1 MESMRKSNSLRDRI
15 NPERL
20 KVVEIF
26 SSIDGEGIRTGIPCV
41 FIRLHGCNCQCSY
54 CDSNYACEGN
64 DYVEL
69 TIEEILNDVEKFN
82 IPQITL
88 TGGEPLIHSHVYE
101 LIDELVDNDYEVNI
115 ETNGS
120 VPLDH
125 IQDRRQ
131 EDWVYRDHTIVTMDW
146 KCKTSGM
153 TDEMLESNLKLL
165 KPQDALK
172 FVVGSKEDLDQMKEV
187 VTSFYKSTLVSPN
200 IFVSP
205 VFGKIEPST
214 IVAYILENNL
224 HYVRTQVQLHKII
237 WDPDMRG
244 V

>member
-1 MESMRKSNSLRDRI
+1 MKI
-15 NPERL
+15 
-20 KVVEIF
+20 VEIF
-26 SSIDGEGIRTGIPCV
+26 SSIDGEGIRTGQLCT
-41 FIRLHGCNCQCSY
+41 FIRTFGCNCKCVY
-54 CDSNYACEGN
+54 CDSLYALTGHEYTEMSVTEIIDKC
-64 DYVEL
+64 VEL
-69 TIEEILNDVEKFN
+69 KNRC
-82 IPQITL
+82 ITL

-101 LIDELVDNDYEVNI
+101 LIDALVDNDYEVNI

-120 VPLDH
+120 VPLDI

-131 EDWVYRDHTIVTMDW
+131 EDWVYKDHTIVTMDW

-153 TDEMLESNLKLL
+153 SDKMLESNLKLL
-165 KPQDALK
+165 KPQDVLK

-187 VTSFYKSTLVSPN
+187 VTSFYRSPFVSPS

-224 HYVRTQVQLHKII
+224 YYVRTQVQLHKII
-237 WDPDMRG
+237 WDPEMKG

>member
-1 MESMRKSNSLRDRI
+1 MKKSDSLKERI

-41 FIRLHGCNCQCSY
+41 FIRLYGCNCQCSY
-54 CDSNYACEGN
+54 CDSQYACIED

-82 IPQITL
+82 IPHITL

-101 LIDELVDNDYEVNI
+101 LIDALVDNDYEVNI

-120 VPLDH
+120 VPLNL
-125 IQDRRQ
+125 IEARRQ
-131 EDWVYRDHTIVTMDW
+131 EDWVYRDHTIITMDW

-153 TDEMLESNLKLL
+153 TDKMLESNLELL
-165 KPQDALK
+165 KPQDSLK

-187 VTSFYKSTLVSPN
+187 VTSFYKSPLVDPDV
-200 IFVSP
+200 FVSP

-237 WDPDMRG
+237 WDPEMRG